1 VAEPG
6 MSWDQIVKIN
16 NDMVR
21 LEMSI
26 KMLDEKVDE
35 NNRKIGELYEAQR
48 DTQIIIERGK
58 TVVYLLSG
66 LGVIAGFVI
75 TLGKEILLKMW
86 RP

>member
-1 VAEPG
+1 

-48 DTQIIIERGK
+48 ETQIIIERGK
-58 TVVYLLSG
+58 AVVYLLSG

-75 TLGKEILLKMW
+75 TLGKEIFLKMW

>member
-1 VAEPG
+1 

-35 NNRKIGELYEAQR
+35 NNRKISELYEAQR